1 LWNLLAL
8 FQDRRPKVRKAAYNG
23 AVELLVVED
32 GLHVPQSLKDHCAYH
47 AELTKAQRDKK
58 SVQNETPVDLMHV
71 ISFLNEPFCI
81 LDHTKIGTDIME
93 LLAVLFRGMDLQRT
107 CRHGESA
114 EATPKVLAI
123 GALLSTVLVLLE
135 DSSAERRL

>member
-1 LWNLLAL
+1 VACRALRKSSRGWTPPPDEKAVKQLFWNLLAL

-58 SVQNETPVDLMHV
+58 NQNETPVDLMHV

-81 LDHTKIGTDIME
+81 ST
-93 LLAVLFRGMDLQRT
+93 
-107 CRHGESA
+107 
-114 EATPKVLAI
+114 TPKSELI
-123 GALLSTVLVLLE
+123 LWSYLRFCFRDG
-135 DSSAERRL
+135 SSAADLSPWRK